1 MPERSAEER
10 ERDRLEREAK
20 RAKKEGR
27 NSSPAPAPTPE
38 PPVLPSG
45 PQTPSGQDAT
55 PEEAPPATNREWGRA
70 AGEPDPDPPNV
81 RRVEGRAARE
91 EVHTGDFPVSEPRAT
106 EPPARRIPP
115 PPPLDGERAIG
126 TKRVTAGSR
135 MQRPHLPQRKP
146 RGQRDPRPP
155 RPPSS
160 SRRKTAWRF
169 GALLALAAVA
179 FVIWF
184 AASLFQPFGGDGGAD
199 VVVTIPKGASV
210 SQVGDLLADKEVI
223 GSSFFFK
230 LRAKLE
236 GKDAELNS
244 GRITMK
250 RDMSYAAA
258 LDALTQPA
266 KAAPK
271 LTKLTLPEGRS
282 REEVAET
289 VADAGLK
296 GDYLKASESSK
307 TLDPRRYGAPKD
319 ATLEGFLFPAT
330 YDLKARDDVNDLVQ
344 QQLIAFKRNFDTVD
358 LKRAKAKN
366 LTAFDILIIA
376 SMIEREAGIAKDR
389 PLIAAVIYNRLKD
402 GMPLGI
408 DATLRYELKNWT
420 DPLKVSELERDSPY
434 NTRTRTGLPP
444 TPIGNPGLS
453 SIEAAAHP
461 AKVDYLFYVVKPCGD
476 GAHNF
481 SATDAEFQQD
491 VAAYNA
497 KRDELGGKS
506 PVTC

>member
-1 MPERSAEER
+1 MPERTPEQR
-10 ERDRLEREAK
+10 EQDRLEREAR

-27 NSSPAPAPTPE
+27 AAPAPDSAPVPE

-45 PQTPSGQDAT
+45 PQTPPIQDAT
-55 PEEAPPATNREWGRA
+55 PEPAPPATNREWRRA
-70 AGEPDPDPPNV
+70 AGEPDPDPPLV
-81 RRVEGRAARE
+81 RRVEDREPRE
-91 EVHTGDFPVSEPRAT
+91 EVHAAAEPIPAP
-106 EPPARRIPP
+106 EPTPAPERRIPP
-115 PPPLDGERAIG
+115 PPPIAGTEQALG
-126 TKRVTAGSR
+126 TKRVAAGSR
-135 MQRPHLPQRKP
+135 IHRPHLPQRRP
-146 RGQRDPRPP
+146 RSAAAPG
-155 RPPSS
+155 PPSS
-160 SRRKTAWRF
+160 RRTLGRRV

-179 FVIWF
+179 VVIWF
-184 AASLFQPFGGDGGAD
+184 AASLFQPFAGDGGAT

-210 SQVGDLLADKEVI
+210 SQVGDLLAEKEVI

-236 GKDAELNS
+236 GKDDQLNS
-244 GRITMK
+244 GRITLK

-258 LDALTQPA
+258 LDGLTQEA

-271 LTKLTLPEGRS
+271 PTTKLTIPEGRS
-282 REEVAET
+282 RDEI
-289 VADAGLK
+289 ADSVKAAGIT
-296 GDYLKASESSK
+296 GNYVTASRSSK
-307 TLDPRRYGAPKD
+307 TLNPRRYGAPKG

-330 YDLKARDDVNDLVQ
+330 YDLKKGDDVNDLVSD
-344 QQLIAFKRNFDTVD
+344 QLVAFKRNFDTVD
-358 LKRAKAKN
+358 LKRAKSKN
-366 LTAFDILIIA
+366 LTAYDILVIA

-389 PLIAAVIYNRLKD
+389 PLISAVIYNRLKD

-408 DATLRYELKNWT
+408 DATLRFELKNWT

-461 AKVDYLFYVVKPCGD
+461 AKVDYLFYVVRPCGN

-481 SATDAEFQQD
+481 SSTDAEFQAD
-491 VAAYNA
+491 VDAYNA
-497 KRDELGGKS
+497 KREELNGKS
-506 PVTC
+506 PVTCK